1 MLSGLLVAAV
11 RHGLCSG
18 RSVSQQ
24 SEALKRRTAE
34 FARRVIALS
43 ETVPPTQAGLRLR
56 GQLIDAATSVAGN
69 YRAACRARSRA
80 EFTAKIGVVA
90 EEADECVG
98 WLELLVSTKL
108 LTAEKAR
115 WELGEATELAAIF
128 AASFRTARSHR

>member
-1 MLSGLLVAAV
+1 M
-11 RHGLCSG
+11 
-18 RSVSQQ
+18 SQQ
-24 SEALKRRTAE
+24 SEELKRRTAE
-34 FARRVIALS
+34 FARRVIGLCG
-43 ETVPPTQAGLRLR
+43 TVPPTQAGIRLT

-98 WLELLVSTKL
+98 WLELMVSVKL
-108 LTAEKAR
+108 LSAESAR
-115 WELGEATELAAIF
+115 WELDEARELAAIF